1 MTLRVFVIND
11 FVLYN
16 EFTACKEE
24 VRFFIVCLVFMNSCL
39 YHLTIWD
46 IVRYHLLASDIINIK
61 KKVMLVFLYM
71 SEANKHS
78 RRDENQDRFF

>member
-1 MTLRVFVIND
+1 
-11 FVLYN
+11 
-16 EFTACKEE
+16 
-24 VRFFIVCLVFMNSCL
+24 MNSCL
-39 YHLTIWD
+39 YHLTI
-46 IVRYHLLASDIINIK
+46 YSDIINIK

>member
-24 VRFFIVCLVFMNSCL
+24 VRFFYCLFGVYEQLSL
-39 YHLTIWD
+39 PSHYIQWYHK
-46 IVRYHLLASDIINIK
+46 HK

>member
-39 YHLTIWD
+39 YHLTI
-46 IVRYHLLASDIINIK
+46 YSDIINIK
-61 KKVMLVFLYM
+61 KIMLVFLYM